1 MAGMSFRL
9 SPRVCVLGSANVDIH
24 GAAHQPL
31 RLRDSNP
38 GSVHVSPGGVARNVA
53 ENLSRL
59 GVDCR
64 LVTAVG
70 KDPHGEMLLAHGR
83 EAGID
88 MRFVQELESAP
99 TSTYLAVLDR
109 CGNMQVAVADM
120 EIMDQLTAA
129 RLEPLRNAIGESSLL
144 VIDANLPDDAL
155 GWVVNTFPNHD
166 VFADTVSTVKAM
178 RLKPYL
184 GTLHT
189 LKTNPAEAE
198 ALTGFEARTGAD
210 LDRMADWLHAQGVQR
225 LFLTR
230 AEDGLFYSTGNE
242 RGHVTLEQ
250 DGDDVTN
257 STGAGDAFLAA
268 LVYARLQ
275 DWPLDGTLQ
284 FAGAAAQVTVE
295 DRSPSNPA
303 LSLTAIERVLKL

>member
-1 MAGMSFRL
+1 MSFSL
-9 SPRVCVLGSANVDIH
+9 TPRVCVIGGANVDIH
-24 GAAHQPL
+24 GAAYQPL

-83 EAGID
+83 ETGID
-88 MRFVQELESAP
+88 MRYVQELESAP

-109 CGNMQVAVADM
+109 SGNMQVAVADM
-120 EIMDQLTAA
+120 AIMDQLTAA
-129 RLEPLRNAIGESSLL
+129 RLEPLRNAIGETSLL

-155 GWVVNTFPNHD
+155 GWVVNTFPDHD
-166 VFADTVSTVKAM
+166 IFADTVSTAKAM

-210 LDRMADWLHAQGVQR
+210 LDRTADWLHAQGVHR

-230 AEDGLFYSTGNE
+230 AEDGLFYSTLND

-250 DGDDVTN
+250 HGDDVRS

-268 LVYARLQ
+268 LAYARLQ
-275 DWPLDGTLQ
+275 NWPLDGTLQ
-284 FAGAAAQVTVE
+284 FAGAAAELTVA
-295 DRSPSNPA
+295 DRSPSSPA

>member
-1 MAGMSFRL
+1 MSFRL
-9 SPRVCVLGSANVDIH
+9 SPRVCVIGGANVDIH
-24 GAAHQPL
+24 GAARQPL

-83 EAGID
+83 AAGID
-88 MRFVQELESAP
+88 MRFVQELDSAP
-99 TSTYLAVLDR
+99 TSTYLAILDR
-109 CGNMQVAVADM
+109 SGDMHCAVADM
-120 EIMDQLTAA
+120 DIMDQLSAA
-129 RLEPLRNAIGESSLL
+129 KLEPLRNAIGESSLL

-155 GWVVNTFPNHD
+155 AWVVNTFPNHD
-166 VFADTVSTVKAM
+166 IFADTVSTAKAM

-198 ALTGFEARTGAD
+198 ALTGFAARTGRD
-210 LDRMADWLHAQGVQR
+210 LDRMADWLHGQGVAR

-230 AEDGLFYSTGNE
+230 AEHGLFYSSNE
-242 RGHVTLEQ
+242 GRGHVALEE
-250 DGDDVTN
+250 DAGEVT
-257 STGAGDAFLAA
+257 SATGAGDAFLAA
-268 LVYARLQ
+268 LVYSRLH
-275 DWPLDGTLQ
+275 DWPLEGTLQ
-284 FAGAAAQVTVE
+284 FAGAAAQVTVA
-295 DRSPSNPA
+295 DRSPSSPA
-303 LSLTAIERVLKL
+303 LSLTAIERALKV